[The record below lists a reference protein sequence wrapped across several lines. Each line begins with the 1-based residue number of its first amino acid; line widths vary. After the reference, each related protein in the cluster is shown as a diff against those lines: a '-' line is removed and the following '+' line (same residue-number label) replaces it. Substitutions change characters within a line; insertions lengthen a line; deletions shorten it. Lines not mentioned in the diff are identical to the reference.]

1 MGVYSIHFFGINL
14 TEMYDKVDG
23 ELTKRLRAV
32 DDPEVPEDFDGE
44 FSDRILDV
52 YLDNDNRRIGK
63 SLYDGAGYGQ
73 VTYVGVNVPKGPRGY
88 AVTDEIEAES
98 RKIIEELPVH
108 LAEAIRAIFGS
119 IPEPEFHCVEAW
131 G

>member
-14 TEMYDKVDG
+14 TEVYDKVDG

-32 DDPEVPEDFDGE
+32 DDPEVPEDFDDE
-44 FSDRILDV
+44 FSDRILD
-52 YLDNDNRRIGK
+52 NDDRRIGK
-63 SLYDGAGYGQ
+63 SLYDGGGYGQ
-73 VTYVGVNVPKGPRGY
+73 VTYVGVNVPKGLRGY
-88 AVTDEIEAES
+88 AVTDEIEAEA

-119 IPEPEFHCVEAW
+119 IPGPEFHCVEAW